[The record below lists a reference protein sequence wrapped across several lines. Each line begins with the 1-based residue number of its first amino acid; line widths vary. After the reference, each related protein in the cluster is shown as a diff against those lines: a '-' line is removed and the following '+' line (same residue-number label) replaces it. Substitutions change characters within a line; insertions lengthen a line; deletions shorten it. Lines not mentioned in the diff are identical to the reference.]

1 MLEDRSYMREP
12 EWRPE
17 ASRSGI
23 SLCLTLIL
31 INVACYILQH
41 TVRGFEET
49 LALFPQ
55 RLQNGNV
62 WELLSYQFLHGGLF
76 HLLINCAMI
85 WFAGRQIEE
94 ALGKAKFLVLYLVA
108 GIFGGL
114 LQCALSWSGFLPPA
128 GVVGASAGIFGLI
141 AAFAM
146 VYWERE
152 LTFLIMFVIPV
163 RMKAKY
169 LLIALAVIGVLGV
182 ISKEG
187 GIAHGAHLGGMI
199 WGVLFILLFIQGG
212 TYSGAEPWWDQLR
225 DRFSSRHRRKVVT
238 IDGGARAYSRGQTKA
253 EEVDEIDFVE
263 SEVDPILDK
272 ISEKGIQSLTERE
285 RKILEQARKKMR
297 R

>member
-41 TVRGFEET
+41 TVRGFEEA

-108 GIFGGL
+108 GVFGGL

-169 LLIALAVIGVLGV
+169 LLIALAVIGVLGI

-212 TYSGAEPWWDQLR
+212 TYSGAEPWWDRLR
-225 DRFSSRHRRKVVT
+225 DRFSSWNRRKVVT
-238 IDGGARAYSRGQTKA
+238 IDGGARAYSRGQDKA

>member
-187 GIAHGAHLGGMI
+187 GIAHGAHLGGMM

-212 TYSGAEPWWDQLR
+212 TYSGAEPLWDQLR
-225 DRFSSRHRRKVVT
+225 DRFSSGHRRKVVT
-238 IDGGARAYSRGQTKA
+238 IDGGARAYSRGQIKA

>member
-238 IDGGARAYSRGQTKA
+238 IEGGARAYSRGQIKA
-253 EEVDEIDFVE
+253 EEVDEVDFVE

>member
-212 TYSGAEPWWDQLR
+212 TYSGAESWWDQLR
-225 DRFSSRHRRKVVT
+225 DRFSSGHRRKVVT
-238 IDGGARAYSRGQTKA
+238 IDGGARAYSRGQIKA

>member
-17 ASRSGI
+17 ASRSGV

-41 TVRGFEET
+41 TIRGFEEM

-94 ALGKAKFLVLYLVA
+94 ALGKAKFLALYLVA
-108 GIFGGL
+108 GVFGGL

-169 LLIALAVIGVLGV
+169 LLIALAVIGVLGI

-225 DRFSSRHRRKVVT
+225 DRFSSGHRRKVVT
-238 IDGGARAYSRGQTKA
+238 IDGGARAYSRGQIKA

>member
-94 ALGKAKFLVLYLVA
+94 ALGKAKFLALYLVA
-108 GIFGGL
+108 GVFGGL

-169 LLIALAVIGVLGV
+169 LLIALAVIGVLGI

-199 WGVLFILLFIQGG
+199 WGVLFILLFIQGS
-212 TYSGAEPWWDQLR
+212 TYSDAEPWWDQLR
-225 DRFSSRHRRKVVT
+225 NRFSSGDRRKVVT
-238 IDGGARAYSRGQTKA
+238 INGGARAYSRDQDKA
-253 EEVDEIDFVE
+253 EEADDIDFVE

>member
-17 ASRSGI
+17 AARSGI

-94 ALGKAKFLVLYLVA
+94 ALGKAKFLALYLVA
-108 GIFGGL
+108 GVFGGL

-225 DRFSSRHRRKVVT
+225 DRFSSGHRRKVVT
-238 IDGGARAYSRGQTKA
+238 IDGGARAYSRGQIKA

-272 ISEKGIQSLTERE
+272 ISEKGIHSLTERE
-285 RKILEQARKKMR
+285 RVILEQARKKMGR
-297 R
+297 

>member
-31 INVACYILQH
+31 INVACYVLQH

-225 DRFSSRHRRKVVT
+225 DRFSSGHRRKVVT
-238 IDGGARAYSRGQTKA
+238 IDGGARAYSRGQIKA

>member
-23 SLCLTLIL
+23 SLCLALIL

>member
-225 DRFSSRHRRKVVT
+225 DRFSSGHRRKVVT
-238 IDGGARAYSRGQTKA
+238 IDGGARAYSRRQIKA

>member
-182 ISKEG
+182 ISREG

-225 DRFSSRHRRKVVT
+225 DRFSSGHRRKVVT
-238 IDGGARAYSRGQTKA
+238 IDGGARAYSRGQIKA
-253 EEVDEIDFVE
+253 EELDEIDFVE

>member
-212 TYSGAEPWWDQLR
+212 TWSGAEPWWDRLKNVDSGR
-225 DRFSSRHRRKVVT
+225 DRKW
-238 IDGGARAYSRGQTKA
+238 
-253 EEVDEIDFVE
+253 
-263 SEVDPILDK
+263 
-272 ISEKGIQSLTERE
+272 
-285 RKILEQARKKMR
+285 
-297 R
+297 

>member
-225 DRFSSRHRRKVVT
+225 DRFSSGHRRKVVT
-238 IDGGARAYSRGQTKA
+238 IDGGARAYSRGQIKA

>member
-94 ALGKAKFLVLYLVA
+94 ALGKAKLLALYLVA
-108 GIFGGL
+108 GVFGGL
-114 LQCALSWSGFLPPA
+114 LQCALSWGGFPPPA

-169 LLIALAVIGVLGV
+169 LLIALAVIGVLGI

-212 TYSGAEPWWDQLR
+212 TYSGAEPWLDQLR
-225 DRFSSRHRRKVVT
+225 DRFSSGHRRKVVT
-238 IDGGARAYSRGQTKA
+238 IDGGARAYSRGQDKA

-285 RKILEQARKKMR
+285 RKILEQARKKMGR
-297 R
+297 

>member
-94 ALGKAKFLVLYLVA
+94 ALGKAKFLALYLVA
-108 GIFGGL
+108 GVFGGL

-163 RMKAKY
+163 RLKAKY
-169 LLIALAVIGVLGV
+169 LLIALAVIGVLGI

-199 WGVLFILLFIQGG
+199 WGVLFILLFIQGS
-212 TYSGAEPWWDQLR
+212 TYSDAEPWWDQLR
-225 DRFSSRHRRKVVT
+225 NRFSSGDRRKVVT
-238 IDGGARAYSRGQTKA
+238 INGGARAYSRDQEKA
-253 EEVDEIDFVE
+253 EEADDIDFVE

>member
-1 MLEDRSYMREP
+1 MLEDRPYMREP
-12 EWRPE
+12 EWRSE

-23 SLCLTLIL
+23 SICLTLIL

-225 DRFSSRHRRKVVT
+225 DRFSSGHRRKVVT
-238 IDGGARAYSRGQTKA
+238 IDGGARAYSRGQEKT

>member
-225 DRFSSRHRRKVVT
+225 DRFSSGHRRKVVT
-238 IDGGARAYSRGQTKA
+238 IDGGARAYSRGQIKA
-253 EEVDEIDFVE
+253 EEVDEVDFVE

>member
-169 LLIALAVIGVLGV
+169 LLIALAVIGVLGI

-212 TYSGAEPWWDQLR
+212 TYSGAEPLWDQLR
-225 DRFSSRHRRKVVT
+225 DRFSSGHRRKVVT
-238 IDGGARAYSRGQTKA
+238 IDGGARAYSRGQIKA

>member
-41 TVRGFEET
+41 TVRGFEEA

-108 GIFGGL
+108 GVFGGL

-169 LLIALAVIGVLGV
+169 LLIALAVIGVLGI

-212 TYSGAEPWWDQLR
+212 TYSGAEPWWDRLR
-225 DRFSSRHRRKVVT
+225 DRFSSGNRRKVVT
-238 IDGGARAYSRGQTKA
+238 IDGGARAYSRGQDKA

>member
-225 DRFSSRHRRKVVT
+225 DRFSSGHRRKVVT
-238 IDGGARAYSRGQTKA
+238 IEGGARAYSRGQIKA
-253 EEVDEIDFVE
+253 EEVNEIDFVE

>member
-17 ASRSGI
+17 ASRGGI

-225 DRFSSRHRRKVVT
+225 DRFSSGHRRKVVT
-238 IDGGARAYSRGQTKA
+238 IDGGARAYSRGQIKA

>member
-225 DRFSSRHRRKVVT
+225 DRFSSGHRRKVVT
-238 IDGGARAYSRGQTKA
+238 IDGGAVR
-253 EEVDEIDFVE
+253 
-263 SEVDPILDK
+263 ILGVK
-272 ISEKGIQSLTERE
+272 
-285 RKILEQARKKMR
+285 
-297 R
+297 